1 MPEQLNKAQRALA
14 EKATSFALDVL
25 LPLSDAAAGTAEEL
39 ATARSTVVRES
50 KAAGFY
56 AMTQPEA
63 FGGSAASTLELTI
76 VRDAF
81 ASANAPFMG
90 VVFGPGP
97 GVLGGAAE
105 PLKSSHLAPLLAGE
119 IQGAFGFTEADDA
132 TPTTA
137 EKKSDHWLINGHK
150 SYVTGGEQADFINT
164 LVTIADAGPA
174 MIVIDTNSA
183 GVTIEKTFSSL
194 DGSRHAA
201 FRFNDVRVPLDHV
214 IGKPGEG
221 LPRAMRQIGDIRLA
235 LAALCV
241 GYMRWIDDYLT
252 NHLQQP
258 DRTGAPRGNKEGIR
272 LRYADNR
279 IRTFAARSM
288 VYRTAR
294 LADSGANVVNEGIAC
309 KVFAT
314 EAVAE
319 VVDTA
324 IQLVGGSALV
334 TGHPLE
340 SLYRRVRAL
349 RLAEG
354 GSDVLRLNLAR
365 GSLDLDKGIL

>member
-14 EKATSFALDVL
+14 EKATGFAHDVL
-25 LPLSDAAAGTAEEL
+25 LPLSDVSAGTPEEF
-39 ATARSTVVRES
+39 ATARSSVIRES

-56 AMTQPEA
+56 AMTQPEE
-63 FGGSAASTLELTI
+63 FGGSAASALELTI
-76 VRDAF
+76 VRDAL
-81 ASANAPFMG
+81 ASTNAPFMG
-90 VVFGPGP
+90 AVFGPGP
-97 GVLGGAAE
+97 GVLAGVGE

-132 TPTTA
+132 SPTTA
-137 EKKSDHWLINGHK
+137 ERKDGYWLINGHK

-164 LVTIADAGPA
+164 LVTISDAGPA
-174 MIVIDTNSA
+174 MIVIDTRSE
-183 GVTIEKTFSSL
+183 GVTIEKTFGSL
-194 DGSRHAA
+194 DGSHHAV
-201 FRFNDVRVPLDHV
+201 FRFSDVHVPIDHV

-221 LPRAMRQIGDIRLA
+221 LPRAMRQIGDVRLS

-258 DRTGAPRGNKEGIR
+258 GRTGEPRGNKEGIR

-279 IRTFAARSM
+279 IQTFAARSM

-324 IQLVGGSALV
+324 IQLVGGSALI